1 MRMDS
6 DNIFHWIG
14 EKLGAAIR
22 FIVDALAW
30 LFDNLYGAIDSFVRG
45 LTGALGINASIFS
58 LLILVI
64 GLAMLYAAIRALMRR
79 AVVATVLWTVFG
91 VIVLSWL
98 IH

>member
-1 MRMDS
+1 MDS
-6 DNIFHWIG
+6 ENLFHWIG
-14 EKLGAAIR
+14 EKLGAPIR
-22 FIVDALAW
+22 FIVDALSW

-64 GLAMLYAAIRALMRR
+64 GVAMLYAAVRALMRR
-79 AVVATVLWTVFG
+79 APVATVLWTVLG

>member
-1 MRMDS
+1 MDS
-6 DNIFHWIG
+6 ENLFHWIG

-22 FIVDALAW
+22 FIVDALSW

-64 GLAMLYAAIRALMRR
+64 GLAMLYAAVRALMRR
-79 AVVATVLWTVFG
+79 AAVATVLWTVLG

>member
-1 MRMDS
+1 MEI
-6 DNIFHWIG
+6 DNFFHWIG
-14 EKLGAAIR
+14 EQLGAAIR
-22 FIVDALAW
+22 FIVDSLGW

-58 LLILVI
+58 LVILLIGI
-64 GLAMLYAAIRALMRR
+64 AMLWAAVRALMRR
-79 AVVATVLWTVFG
+79 SVVATLLWTVLG

>member
-1 MRMDS
+1 MDS
-6 DNIFHWIG
+6 ENLFHWIG

-22 FIVDALAW
+22 FIVDALSW

-64 GLAMLYAAIRALMRR
+64 GVAMLYAAVRALVRR
-79 AVVATVLWTVFG
+79 APVATVLWTVLG

>member
-1 MRMDS
+1 MDS
-6 DNIFHWIG
+6 ENLFHWIG

-22 FIVDALAW
+22 FIVDALSW

-64 GLAMLYAAIRALMRR
+64 GVAMLYAAVRALMRR
-79 AVVATVLWTVFG
+79 APVATVLWTVLG